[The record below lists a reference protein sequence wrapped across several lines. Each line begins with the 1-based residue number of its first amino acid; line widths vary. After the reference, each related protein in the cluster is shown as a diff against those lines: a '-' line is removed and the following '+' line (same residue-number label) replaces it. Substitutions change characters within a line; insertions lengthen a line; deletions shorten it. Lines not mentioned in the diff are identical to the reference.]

1 MLKSQYVTV
10 FLVLLVVAPVS
21 ALHADLPAQWEIQCC
36 GGAFVK
42 PNPEEET
49 LMANE
54 LPFLMCKILKHCNP
68 AGFPIFVLNSEI
80 NSK

>member
-1 MLKSQYVTV
+1 MSV
-10 FLVLLVVAPVS
+10 FLLLLVVAPGS

-36 GGAFVK
+36 GGVFVR

-49 LMANE
+49 PMTNE
-54 LPFLMCKILKHCNP
+54 LPFLMCKILKCSNP